1 MDDITIYNKPEEQR
15 IRILLGSKYSVTI
28 KREDD
33 GKVWVVVDDDLDGSR
48 TTMILGE
55 PGETL
60 TPTGSE

>member
-1 MDDITIYNKPEEQR
+1 V
-15 IRILLGSKYSVTI
+15 GSEYSVII

-33 GKVWVVVDDDLDGSR
+33 GKVYVVVDDDLDGSR
-48 TTMILGE
+48 TKMILGE